1 MVIRTARDADAGA
14 IAELSG
20 QLGYPTTTE
29 EMAERLA
36 KLARAG
42 GGVVLV
48 ADVGGRVVGW
58 LHIVNAHRVEYAPYA
73 EITGLVVDERHRGA
87 GVGRTLL
94 EAAERWASEQ
104 GFDTVRVRSNI
115 VRARA
120 HEFYCRHGYEQQK
133 QQAVFAKRVIAP

>member
-1 MVIRTARDADAGA
+1 MVIRSARDADAGP

-20 QLGYPTTTE
+20 QLGYPTTAA
-29 EMAERLA
+29 EMSERLA
-36 KLARAG
+36 GLARAG
-42 GGVVLV
+42 GSVVLV

-58 LHIVNAHRVEYAPYA
+58 LHIVSAHRVEYAPYA

-87 GVGRTLL
+87 GVGQALL

-120 HEFYCRHGYEQQK
+120 HEFYRRHGYEQQK